1 MISINRHFERGTMP
15 HNDRTPLAHRIHTH
29 LFSALLFITLAMFSA
44 FSHAAEEK
52 PAAGDQQK
60 ASYAALADILQD
72 DKARAELITHL
83 REAARA
89 EPAATNAETKMNEPQ
104 AEQLSLIDQLV
115 DTTQQTASGI
125 MKRVQEL
132 KNTINSG
139 PQHHFNA
146 GRFFPALGYF
156 LLTVAVTFAFF
167 HLIRRLIG
175 PLYLRLGRWGNHAR
189 MKETHWYKLPASIIG
204 AFAVD
209 LGILLLTVAAGNLF
223 AQYVN
228 GGSPLIA
235 RLQALFLS
243 AFAVIEFFK
252 AVLRLI
258 FSPSFGY
265 LRPFPLADVT
275 ARYWNTRLAWVS
287 GLIGYALM
295 VGVPVVATQINYTT
309 AAVVNFV
316 VMLALTIYAS
326 WLILHN
332 RRTIHH
338 EFNQL
343 AERSMA
349 FFSVILRALGHVW
362 HLLAVSYFVVLFFL
376 SQFDFAGSLRFMMAA
391 TIKSLV
397 IIGLGA
403 LISGLLSRWI
413 SRRITLPDDVNRR
426 YPLLQKRINSYIP
439 AGLKIIRV
447 LVVLSVTLSLLDAWQ
462 IFNLNKWFMTETGE
476 KVISGLGHMLFI
488 LCFAIVAWTLL
499 ASVIEH
505 RLAQELSNGARP
517 SARERTLLTL
527 FRNVLAIVI
536 CTITIMIMLSQVGLN
551 IAPLLAGAGALGLAV
566 SFGAQTLVKDVITGI
581 FIQFEN
587 GMNTGE
593 YVTVMGI
600 SGTVE
605 RMTIRSIGLRDIY
618 GVYHIVPY
626 SSITTLSNYERE
638 FGVYRASYNVS
649 RDEDVDAAN
658 AVLREAVEALKQD
671 ENIKPLLLGEPTY
684 QGVVGLG
691 DQFFTLR
698 VLVRTKALEQWTVQY
713 ALDRLVKN
721 HFAKAGIEMP
731 RQAVQIYKDEAGAGA
746 SEAFPV
752 VGPER

>member
-1 MISINRHFERGTMP
+1 MP
-15 HNDRTPLAHRIHTH
+15 NNDWNALSKKTLLHKLKNPLLLVLPFLM
-29 LFSALLFITLAMFSA
+29 LFSALSY
-44 FSHAAEEK
+44 AA
-52 PAAGDQQK
+52 PAPASDADKQK
-60 ASYAALADILQD
+60 SSYAALADILQD
-72 DKARAELITHL
+72 DKSRADLIAHL
-83 REAARA
+83 RDAAKPTSGETQSPSTA
-89 EPAATNAETKMNEPQ
+89 NAANEKP
-104 AEQLSLIDQLV
+104 EQVSLVDSLV
-115 DTTQQTASGI
+115 DTSQRVVSQAMQKVQQ
-125 MKRVQEL
+125 L
-132 KNTINSG
+132 KTTIDSG
-139 PQHHFNA
+139 PQRAFHA
-146 GRFFPALGYF
+146 ERFFHALAYF
-156 LLTVAVTFAFF
+156 LLTVVVTFALF
-167 HLIRRLIG
+167 HLVRFLIS
-175 PLYLRLGRWGNHAR
+175 PLYKRLGRWGHHAR
-189 MKETHWYKLPASIIG
+189 EKEAHWYQLPASILS
-204 AFAVD
+204 AFAID
-209 LGILLLTVAAGNLF
+209 IGILLLTVAAGNLF
-223 AQYVN
+223 TQYVN

-235 RLQALFLS
+235 RQQALFLS

-258 FSPSFGY
+258 FAPNFDY
-265 LRPFPLADVT
+265 LRPFPLRDKTAD
-275 ARYWNTRLAWVS
+275 YWNTRLAWVS
-287 GLIGYALM
+287 GLIGYGLM
-295 VGVPVVATQINYTT
+295 LAVPIVATQINYPA

-316 VMLALTIYAS
+316 VMLAMTLYAS

-332 RRTIHH
+332 RKTIHH
-338 EFNQL
+338 EFNLL

-349 FFSVILRALGHVW
+349 VFSVILRTLGHIW
-362 HLLAVSYFVVLFFL
+362 HVMAVSYFVVLFFL
-376 SQFDFAGSLRFMMAA
+376 SQFDFAGSLTFMMAA
-391 TIKSLV
+391 TLKSLV
-397 IIGLGA
+397 VIGLGA
-403 LISGLLSRWI
+403 VISGLLSRWI
-413 SRRITLPDDVNRR
+413 LKRITLPDDINRR
-426 YPLLQKRINSYIP
+426 YPMLQKRINSYIP
-439 AGLKIIRV
+439 GGLKILRV

-462 IFNLNKWFMTETGE
+462 VFNLHQWLTTE
-476 KVISGLGHMLFI
+476 SGQQVVGGVTHILFI
-488 LCFAIVAWTLL
+488 LFFAIVSWTLL
-499 ASVIEH
+499 ASMIEH
-505 RLAQELSNGARP
+505 RLALELSNGTRP

-536 CTITIMIMLSQVGLN
+536 CTITIMIMLSQIGLN
-551 IAPLLAGAGALGLAV
+551 IAPLLAGAGALGLAI
-566 SFGAQTLVKDVITGI
+566 SFGAQTLVKDVITGV

>member
-1 MISINRHFERGTMP
+1 MP
-15 HNDRTPLAHRIHTH
+15 HNDRTPLAHRIQTH
-29 LFSALLFITLAMFSA
+29 VFSTLLFITLALFSA
-44 FSHAAEEK
+44 FSHAAEQ
-52 PAAGDQQK
+52 PAGADQQK
-60 ASYAALADILQD
+60 ASYTALADILQD
-72 DKARAELITHL
+72 DKARAELISHL
-83 REAARA
+83 REAAKTQTTEPVPVA
-89 EPAATNAETKMNEPQ
+89 EKSEPKP
-104 AEQLSLIDQLV
+104 EQLSLIDELV
-115 DTTQQTASGI
+115 DTTQSTVAQLRQ
-125 MKRVQEL
+125 RVEKL
-132 KNTINSG
+132 KDTIDSG
-139 PQHHFNA
+139 PQHSFRA
-146 GRFFPALGYF
+146 DRFFTALGYF
-156 LLTVAVTFAFF
+156 LLTVAVTFALF
-167 HLIRRLIG
+167 HLIRKLVG
-175 PLYLRLGRWGNHAR
+175 PLYVRLGRWGNNAR
-189 MKETHWYKLPASIIG
+189 LKQAHWYQLPASILG
-204 AFAVD
+204 AFVID
-209 LGILLLTVAAGNLF
+209 LVILLLTVAAGNLF
-223 AQYVN
+223 TQYMN
-228 GGSPLIA
+228 GGSALIA
-235 RLQALFLS
+235 RQQALFLS

-258 FSPSFGY
+258 FAPGFSY
-265 LRPFPLADVT
+265 LRPFPLTDMT

-316 VMLALTIYAS
+316 VMLGLTIYAS

-332 RRTIHH
+332 RRTIHR
-338 EFNQL
+338 EFNLL

-376 SQFDFAGSLRFMMAA
+376 SQFDFAGSLRFMMTA
-391 TIKSLV
+391 TVKSLV
-397 IIGLGA
+397 VIALGA

-447 LVVLSVTLSLLDAWQ
+447 LVVLSVTLFLLDAWH
-462 IFNLNKWFMTETGE
+462 IFNLNKWFMTESGE
-476 KVISGLGHMLFI
+476 KVISGLGHILFI
-488 LCFAIVAWTLL
+488 LCFAIVGWTLL
-499 ASVIEH
+499 ASIIEH
-505 RLAQELSNGARP
+505 RLGQELTNGARP

-536 CTITIMIMLSQVGLN
+536 CTITVMIMLSQIGLN

-600 SGTVE
+600 TGTVE
-605 RMTIRSIGLRDIY
+605 SMTIRSIGLRDIY
-618 GVYHIVPY
+618 GVFHIVPY

-649 RDEDVDAAN
+649 RDEDVDKAN
-658 AVLREAVEALKQD
+658 DVLRQAVEELQQD
-671 ENIKPLLLGEPTY
+671 EKIKPLLLGEPTF

-691 DQFFTLR
+691 DQFFTIR
-698 VLVRTKALEQWTVQY
+698 VLVRTRALEQWTVQY
-713 ALDRLVKN
+713 ALDRLVKI
-721 HFAKAGIEMP
+721 HFEKAGMVMP
-731 RQAVQIYKDEAGAGA
+731 RQAVQIYKDEGDAGGGGTL
-746 SEAFPV
+746 PV
-752 VGPER
+752 VGPVR